1 MWQAAPR
8 WRPNRDCIQNSY
20 YFMYGTQKDSN
31 SRNAGSL
38 GTSSIDYAT
47 TEPTLS
53 IAYLKIKMAATM
65 KRKKVSKNKKQTWRK
80 HTDIKDVEEHLE
92 EARREERTG

>member
-1 MWQAAPR
+1 MVTTLCTVR
-8 WRPNRDCIQNSY
+8 KK
-20 YFMYGTQKDSN
+20 TQMVEM
-31 SRNAGSL
+31 L
-38 GTSSIDYAT
+38 GTSSIDCAT